1 MPSTFSEI
9 KAMLNEVA
17 ARIAANRARLARAR
31 GEIETAEADLA
42 AIPSQYATI
51 LTDLI
56 AAAQANPDDSAY
68 QTADAERDLLTAE
81 FNALEADATAM
92 KAALA
97 ALD

>member
-51 LTDLI
+51 ITDLD
-56 AAAQANPDDSAY
+56 AAAQANPGDPAY
-68 QTADAERDLLTAE
+68 QTAKAERDLLSAE

-92 KAALA
+92 TA
-97 ALD
+97 ALDALD